1 MTHASTP
8 STSFLFV
15 PGTHPERFSKALSS
29 GADEV
34 IIDLE
39 DAVAIEDKDRAL
51 ENACSALIGNL
62 EGSVYVRV
70 NPVESPWFGRDLQRL
85 ATASEN
91 GLLRGVILPKAER
104 AADIER
110 LRDALPPQIEILALV
125 ETAIGVSK
133 VNEISAARGLA
144 RIGIGAVDLSFDLDS
159 DTNSAL
165 MDTVYAQVTIAS
177 RVAGIA
183 SPLGSPPITIHDPVT
198 IEESARRLR
207 GFGLGGQLC
216 IHPAQV
222 APIHAGFA
230 PTNEQ
235 VDWAVQVM
243 ASVGGAVQVQGQMV
257 DKPVRDKAQRI
268 LLETKWRNR

>member
-8 STSFLFV
+8 STSYLFV

-85 ATASEN
+85 AKASEN
-91 GLLRGVILPKAER
+91 GLLRGLILPKAER

-183 SPLGSPPITIHDPVT
+183 SPLGSPPITIHDPGT

-243 ASVGGAVQVQGQMV
+243 ASVGGSVQVQGQMV

-268 LLETKWRNR
+268 LLETNWRNR